1 MRRARLHLQ
10 SEISSPSVERS
21 GQTPGNF
28 QPLLPMREEDMIII
42 ISGQLSVCTLI
53 VLLAPSCSR
62 YFEHM

>member
-21 GQTPGNF
+21 GQTSVNF
-28 QPLLPMREEDMIII
+28 QALLLMKEEDMIII
-42 ISGQLSVCTLI
+42 ISGRLNVCTLI
-53 VLLAPSCSR
+53 VLLAPSYSR

>member
-28 QPLLPMREEDMIII
+28 QPLLPMREEVTII
-42 ISGQLSVCTLI
+42 ISSQLNVCTLI

>member
-28 QPLLPMREEDMIII
+28 QPLLSMREEVMII
-42 ISGQLSVCTLI
+42 ISGLLNVCTLI
-53 VLLAPSCSR
+53 VLLAPSCSQ

>member
-28 QPLLPMREEDMIII
+28 QPLLPMKEEVMII
-42 ISGQLSVCTLI
+42 ISGRLNVCTLI

>member
-28 QPLLPMREEDMIII
+28 QPLLFIEGGGYDYHNIW
-42 ISGQLSVCTLI
+42 SVECLH
-53 VLLAPSCSR
+53 VDSPSCS
-62 YFEHM
+62 